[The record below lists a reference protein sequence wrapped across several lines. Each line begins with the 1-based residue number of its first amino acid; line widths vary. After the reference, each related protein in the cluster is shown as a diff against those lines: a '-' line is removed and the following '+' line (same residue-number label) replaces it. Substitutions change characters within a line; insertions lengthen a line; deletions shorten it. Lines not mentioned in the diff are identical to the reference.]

1 MADSS
6 PALTRLEQVCGS
18 FFGILNELPVFFIW
32 IKLGIS
38 LLILQAF
45 DVLLQNGNQF
55 FSGHLNKLDVRT
67 RSLPDEI
74 GEFLNSCFVACLDS
88 F

>member
-18 FFGILNELPVFFIW
+18 FFGILNELPVFFI
-32 IKLGIS
+32 GIS